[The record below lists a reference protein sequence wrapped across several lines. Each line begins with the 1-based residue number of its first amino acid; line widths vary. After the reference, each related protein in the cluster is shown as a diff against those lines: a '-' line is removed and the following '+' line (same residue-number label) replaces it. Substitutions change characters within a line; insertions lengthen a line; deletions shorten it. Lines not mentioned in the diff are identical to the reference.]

1 MERDHTVGSSID
13 DLLERRERQLSAR
26 LRLGLMKQLDRLVDN
41 LARLPDRT
49 DLAPE
54 RVEFWRMAWRTQ
66 YEQAIG
72 VTVEQRDLLQTSLQQ
87 VAESGS
93 QTVEQI
99 IVEVRDA
106 QRNRFCGG
114 SGGGSGG
121 EGGVAV

>member
-1 MERDHTVGSSID
+1 MERGHTVGSPID
-13 DLLERRERQLSAR
+13 DLLELRQRQLSAR
-26 LRLGLMKQLDRLVDN
+26 LRLGLMKQLERLVDN
-41 LARLPDRT
+41 LARLPERT

-54 RVEFWRMAWRTQ
+54 RVEFWRMTWRTQ

-93 QTVEQI
+93 HTVEQI
-99 IVEVRDA
+99 IAEVRDA

-114 SGGGSGG
+114 ADG
-121 EGGVAV
+121 EGCGAV

>member
-26 LRLGLMKQLDRLVDN
+26 LRLGLMKQLERLVDN
-41 LARLPDRT
+41 LARLPERT

-54 RVEFWRMAWRTQ
+54 RVVFWQMAWRTQ

-114 SGGGSGG
+114 SSGK
-121 EGGVAV
+121 GGVAV

>member
-1 MERDHTVGSSID
+1 MERDNTVGSSID
-13 DLLERRERQLSAR
+13 DLLECRQRQLSAR

-41 LARLPDRT
+41 LSRLPNRT
-49 DLAPE
+49 DLTPE
-54 RVEFWRMAWRTQ
+54 RVEFWQMAWRTQ

-93 QTVEQI
+93 QTIEQI
-99 IVEVRDA
+99 IAEVRDA

-114 SGGGSGG
+114 SSGK
-121 EGGVAV
+121 GGVAV